1 MDDFPEKDA
10 DVKMT
15 YKSDDSSKFDR
26 SFWKVE
32 VFLPQYDHG
41 GSSDVGGLARK
52 IHLEQKSMTGK
63 FDVEG
68 TKLYFFNFFEM
79 LFLDSKLSN
88 MTRLMVYRA

>member
-10 DVKMT
+10 NIKMT

-32 VFLPQYDHG
+32 VFPPQYDDG

-52 IHLEQKSMTGK
+52 IHLGQKSMEQRFGD
-63 FDVEG
+63 FL
-68 TKLYFFNFFEM
+68 KLA
-79 LFLDSKLSN
+79 KK
-88 MTRLMVYRA
+88 